1 MAEQFNAEELEL
13 IKYLKTEGYFEFR
26 KVANFGICGLQKF
39 VFTTGIVIGLTHIG
53 YYGRYCY
60 PSQSEAS
67 QELINWDG
75 QGDPKGN
82 WLKYKGEGGERENE
96 GCKMCKANQ

>member
-1 MAEQFNAEELEL
+1 MENFSKEEMVL
-13 IKYLKTEGYFEFR
+13 IEYLKTEGYYEFK
-26 KVANFGICGLQKF
+26 KVENHGICGLQNF
-39 VFTTGIVIGLTHIG
+39 VFTTGIVIGLTPVG

-60 PSQSEAS
+60 SSQSEAS

-82 WLKYKGEGGERENE
+82 WLKYKGEGGEREND
-96 GCKMCKANQ
+96 GCQMCRVNR

>member
-1 MAEQFNAEELEL
+1 MEEFNKEELVL
-13 IKYLKTEGYFEFR
+13 IEYLKTQGYYQFK
-26 KVANFGICGLQKF
+26 KVPKKGICGLQNF
-39 VFTTGIVIGLTHIG
+39 VFTTGIIIGLTPVG

-60 PSQSEAS
+60 SNRHEAS
-67 QELINWDG
+67 DELTNWDG
-75 QGDPKGN
+75 EGDPKGN

>member
-1 MAEQFNAEELEL
+1 MEEFSKEELVL
-13 IKYLKTEGYFEFR
+13 IEYLKTQGYYQFK
-26 KVANFGICGLQKF
+26 KVPNKGICGLQNF
-39 VFTTGIVIGLTHIG
+39 VFTTGIIIGLTPVG

-60 PSQSEAS
+60 SNRQEAS
-67 QELINWDG
+67 DELTNWDG
-75 QGDPKGN
+75 EGDPKGN